1 MPIIIVYTQNY
12 IEDNFEQM
20 KKYINDKLKEHH
32 ETEIGD
38 KVENINFVGI
48 VVEKKG
54 NKKPLS
60 WINY

>member
-1 MPIIIVYTQNY
+1 M
-12 IEDNFEQM
+12 
-20 KKYINDKLKEHH
+20 EHH

-38 KVENINFVGI
+38 KVEDINFVGI
-48 VVEKKG
+48 VTEKKG